1 MKKTS
6 LLFFLLLAAA
16 AGPLAGSAAAEFS
29 LGAAYIT
36 GNSPYKD
43 YDRQWMVAPLVSYDN
58 DLFYIHNLSAGLRF
72 FNSGDLKLS
81 VFLAYDPTNFDN
93 GDTSDRRL
101 RRLDN
106 RREGLLAGLGGQ
118 WNAPVGHL
126 ALSLAG
132 DISGHSQGW
141 LGRLAYSY
149 SLDFGR
155 FEFVP
160 QLGTYWASGSYND
173 YYYGV
178 SQRESVKSGLAA
190 YEADSA
196 FSPFLGLTIN
206 VELDEE
212 EHWEIFWRGEAV
224 SLPSTI
230 KDSPMV
236 DRSSTYNMS
245 VGLTYT
251 F

>member
-1 MKKTS
+1 MKKIYF
-6 LLFFLLLAAA
+6 LLFLLLVVA
-16 AGPLAGSAAAEFS
+16 AGPQATLAAADLS
-29 LGAAYIT
+29 LGVAYAT

-43 YDRQWMVAPLVSYDN
+43 YDRQWMVAPLVEYDN
-58 DLFYIHNLSAGLRF
+58 GRFYIHNLSAGLRF
-72 FNSGDLKLS
+72 YNSEDLKLS

-93 GDTSDRRL
+93 SDTSDRRL
-101 RRLDN
+101 RRLDK
-106 RREGLLAGLGGQ
+106 RREGLLAGGGAN
-118 WNAPVGHL
+118 WNTPVGNFG
-126 ALSLAG
+126 LSLAG
-132 DISGHSQGW
+132 DISGHSQGL

-149 SLDFGR
+149 SLDLGR
-155 FEFVP
+155 VEFVP
-160 QLGTYWASGSYND
+160 QVGTYWASGSYND

-178 SQRESVKSGLAA
+178 SRKEAVKSGLAP

-206 VELDEE
+206 VELDQE
-212 EHWEIFWRGEAV
+212 EHWEIFWRGEVV

-236 DRSSTYNMS
+236 DRSSIYNLTA
-245 VGLTYT
+245 GLTYT